1 MKKISLF
8 ALMLCSFSQMA
19 VAENLN
25 DVLAFTYENN
35 PTIMAQRTNLK
46 ATDESVAKAKSGYR
60 PVILAQGSIGRAHN
74 KLEYDDI
81 LGDAT
86 YNQTPTNLTVS
97 VVQPVFSGLSTYQTV
112 RVAKSQ
118 VKAGRANLL
127 DTEQMVFLEAIGAY
141 MDVIRDRAVLDLQ
154 INNEKVLKKHLESY
168 KKKFRVGELTRTDIA
183 QAEARLSGAKAN
195 RIAAEGQLQVSK
207 ANYRDVIGQ
216 EPIDLKDVLAV
227 DQGLPQSLDEALS
240 QSLTEN
246 PKIKTAEYLQMASK
260 YDVKAK
266 QGELSP
272 SVDLTAAAG
281 RQTKNTSVDKND
293 YWQVAANLS
302 VPLYQSGAE
311 YADVRASKQIANQY
325 RILLEKARRAVTAD
339 TTSAWE
345 SYTAT
350 KAQIV
355 SIKDQIKASKTALD
369 GVIREANVG
378 QRTVLDVLDAEQEH
392 LDNQVQLVR
401 AHREEVISAY
411 RLLSA
416 IGKLTPNGLGLAVEQ
431 YDPKVHYEE
440 VKNKWIG
447 WGIDED

>member
-1 MKKISLF
+1 MKKISLL
-8 ALMLCSFSQMA
+8 ALIICSIPHMA
-19 VAENLN
+19 GAETLN

-35 PTIMAQRTNLK
+35 PTIMAERTNLK
-46 ATDESVAKAKSGYR
+46 ATDEGVARAKSGYR
-60 PVILAQGSIGRAHN
+60 PTVIAKGSIGRTHN

-86 YNQTPTNLTVS
+86 YNQTPTDVS
-97 VVQPVFSGLSTYQTV
+97 VSLVQPVFSGLSTYQSV
-112 RVAKSQ
+112 RMAKSQ
-118 VKAGRANLL
+118 VMAGRSTLL
-127 DTEQMVFLEAIGAY
+127 DTEQMVFLDAIGAY
-141 MDVIRDRAVLDLQ
+141 MNVIRDQAVLDLQ

-168 KKKFRVGELTRTDIA
+168 KKKFRVGEITRTDIA
-183 QAEARLSGAKAN
+183 QSEARLSGATAN

-207 ANYRDVIGQ
+207 ANYRDIIGQ
-216 EPIDLKDVLAV
+216 EPIDLKDVV
-227 DQGLPQSLDEALS
+227 SFEQGLPQSLDEALT
-240 QSLTEN
+240 LALNEN
-246 PKIKTAEYLQMASK
+246 PKIKAAEYMQMASK

-266 QGELSP
+266 QGVLSP
-272 SVDLTAAAG
+272 SVDLTAQAG
-281 RQTKNTSVDKND
+281 RQTKTTTIDKND

-311 YADVRASKQIANQY
+311 YANVRASKQIANQY
-325 RILLEKARRAVTAD
+325 RILLEKTRRAVKAD

-345 SYTAT
+345 SYNAK

-355 SIKDQIKASKTALD
+355 SIQDQIKASKTALD

-416 IGKLTPNGLGLAVEQ
+416 IGKLTPTGLGLSVEQ
-431 YDPKVHYEE
+431 YDPSVYYND
-440 VKNKWIG
+440 VANKWIG
-447 WGIDED
+447 WGIDE

>member
-8 ALMLCSFSQMA
+8 ALMICSIPHMA
-19 VAENLN
+19 GAETLN

-35 PTIMAQRTNLK
+35 PTIMAERTNLK
-46 ATDESVAKAKSGYR
+46 ATDEGVAKAKSGYR
-60 PVILAQGSIGRAHN
+60 PTVMAKGSIGRSHS

-86 YNQTPTNLTVS
+86 YNQTPTDVS
-97 VVQPVFSGLSTYQTV
+97 VSLVQPVFSGLSTYQSV
-112 RVAKSQ
+112 RMAKSQ
-118 VKAGRANLL
+118 VMAGRSTLL
-127 DTEQMVFLEAIGAY
+127 DTEQTVFLDAIGAY
-141 MDVIRDRAVLDLQ
+141 MDVIRDQAVLDLQ

-183 QAEARLSGAKAN
+183 QSEARLSGATAN

-207 ANYRDVIGQ
+207 ANYRDIIGQ
-216 EPIDLKDVLAV
+216 EPIDLKDVV
-227 DQGLPQSLDEALS
+227 SFDQGLPQSLDEALT
-240 QSLTEN
+240 LALNEN
-246 PKIKTAEYLQMASK
+246 PKIKAAEHMQMASK

-266 QGELSP
+266 QGVLSP
-272 SVDLTAAAG
+272 SVDLTAQAG
-281 RQTKNTSVDKND
+281 HQTKTTTIDKND

-311 YADVRASKQIANQY
+311 YANVRASKQIANQY
-325 RILLEKARRAVTAD
+325 RILLEKTRRAVKAD

-345 SYTAT
+345 SYNAT

-355 SIKDQIKASKTALD
+355 SIQDQIKASKTALD

-431 YDPKVHYEE
+431 YDPSIYYNDVA
-440 VKNKWIG
+440 NKWIG
-447 WGIDED
+447 WGIDE

>member
-1 MKKISLF
+1 MKKISLL
-8 ALMLCSFSQMA
+8 ALIICSIPHMA
-19 VAENLN
+19 GAETLN

-35 PTIMAQRTNLK
+35 PTIMAERTNLK
-46 ATDESVAKAKSGYR
+46 ATDEGVARAKSGYR
-60 PVILAQGSIGRAHN
+60 PTVIAKGSIGRTHN

-86 YNQTPTNLTVS
+86 YNQTPTDVS
-97 VVQPVFSGLSTYQTV
+97 VSLVQPVFSGLSTYQSV
-112 RVAKSQ
+112 RMAKSQ
-118 VKAGRANLL
+118 VMAGRSTLL
-127 DTEQMVFLEAIGAY
+127 DTEQMVFLDAIGAY
-141 MDVIRDRAVLDLQ
+141 MNVIRDQAVLDLQ

-168 KKKFRVGELTRTDIA
+168 KKKFRVGEITRTDIA
-183 QAEARLSGAKAN
+183 QSEARLSGATAN

-207 ANYRDVIGQ
+207 ANYRDIIGQ
-216 EPIDLKDVLAV
+216 EPIDLKDVV
-227 DQGLPQSLDEALS
+227 SFEQGLPQSLDEALT
-240 QSLTEN
+240 LALNEN
-246 PKIKTAEYLQMASK
+246 PKIKAAEYMQMASK

-266 QGELSP
+266 QGILSP
-272 SVDLTAAAG
+272 SVDLTAQAG
-281 RQTKNTSVDKND
+281 RQTKTTTIDKND

-311 YADVRASKQIANQY
+311 YANVRASKQIANQY
-325 RILLEKARRAVTAD
+325 RILLEKTRRAVKAD

-345 SYTAT
+345 SYNAK

-355 SIKDQIKASKTALD
+355 SIQDQIKASKTALD

-416 IGKLTPNGLGLAVEQ
+416 IGKLTPTGLGLSVEQ
-431 YDPKVHYEE
+431 YDPSVYYND
-440 VKNKWIG
+440 VANKWIG
-447 WGIDED
+447 WGIDE